1 MNLFQKQIK
10 NGPLAVLAAL
20 VMSAAQAQN
29 PTAPAV
35 GGGRGIFVYSPKPQ
49 AAGTWAGAAATSIQ
63 VERRVASGTAFA
75 PVAQLSAPATA
86 AEFEARVLS
95 FNRRLT
101 IPLTGLE
108 GPLVQKL
115 ARIWERTH
123 RLDSLRAYS
132 QLMPVQQAVGLVLLD
147 STAQRGTSYVY
158 RVTAQRNGAPVGA
171 AAQSAAVSW
180 PGKPTGGKL
189 KKLPAVTEDNRIIP
203 RWRQLDGPQRAVYVQ
218 LRRQD
223 DARGEWKTAA
233 APLTLESFQKA
244 LALVAYDR
252 NVQPVHAYRYTL
264 RTLDQYENPGP
275 AADTVLAAAYNFLD
289 AAVLRDFRAQ
299 AQQAGPTTEPGIRLS
314 WRLPDANKLRSVR
327 IFRSTLLDKDFK
339 LLAEVTP
346 TEAGYFDATAAPM
359 QKYYY
364 YVQPTG
370 LLQEPGVP
378 SSKAF
383 ALFEDQRP
391 PLPPHEVRA
400 APVPGGIRLRWLP
413 GDKFTKGYY
422 VYRAAGPAAKLT
434 LVGALRPHQEKA
446 AEQVFVDSSRT
457 LQPAVRYRYAV
468 QAENSSHRPSIYSDT
483 VETTAGVKRP
493 VATAAHALAPVA
505 GAEAQWENGRPV
517 VRWQAAPEAAFYEVS
532 RRVEGQP
539 QFQRLPLGPRMP
551 GSRTERRPLAQA
563 GFCDSTARPGQS
575 YEYEIVSLDEQ
586 GRRSTPARL
595 SLRAAET
602 AAAPATLTAAAVG
615 KTVELRWAAE
625 AAAPQYRVYRYE
637 PGAKP
642 QAVATVAASPATYR
656 DATVQ
661 PRRTYFYYVA
671 SLDAQRRE
679 AARSEPIGV
688 RVP

>member
-1 MNLFQKQIK
+1 MKTTAR
-10 NGPLAVLAAL
+10 LASTVLMVASI
-20 VMSAAQAQN
+20 VQAQAQTQ
-29 PTAPAV
+29 PAPAV
-35 GGGRGIFVYSPKPQ
+35 GGGRGIFVYSPRPQ
-49 AAGTWAGAAATSIQ
+49 AAGTWSGAAATSIL
-63 VERRVASGTAFA
+63 VERRAASGTAFT

-86 AEFEARVLS
+86 AEFEARVLA

-108 GPLVQKL
+108 GALVQKL

-132 QLMPVQQAVGLVLLD
+132 QLMPVQQAAGLVLLD
-147 STAQRGTSYVY
+147 STAQRGTPYVY
-158 RVTAQRNGAPVGA
+158 RITAQRAGAPVGA

-180 PGKPTGGKL
+180 PGKPTGGNL
-189 KKLPAVTEDNRIIP
+189 KKLPTVAEESRIIP
-203 RWRQLDGPQRAVYVQ
+203 RWRQLEGQQRAVYVQ

-223 DARGEWKTAA
+223 DARGEWKSAA

-244 LALVAYDR
+244 LALVAYDQA
-252 NVQPVHAYRYTL
+252 VQPVHAYRYTL
-264 RTLDQYENPGP
+264 RTLDQHENPGP
-275 AADTVLAAAYNFLD
+275 AADTILAAAYKFLD

-299 AQQAGPTTEPGIRLS
+299 AQQAGPATEPGIRLS

-346 TEAGYFDATAAPM
+346 TEAGYLDATAEPM

-378 SSKAF
+378 SSKSF

-400 APVPGGIRLRWLP
+400 ATVPGGIHLRWLP

-422 VYRAAGPAAKLT
+422 VYRAAGPEAKLT
-434 LVGALRPHQEKA
+434 LVGALRLHQAKA

-468 QAENSSHRPSIYSDT
+468 QAENSSHRPSILSDT
-483 VETTAGVKRP
+483 VEATAGVKHP
-493 VATAAHALAPVA
+493 VATAPHALAPVA
-505 GAEAQWENGRPV
+505 GAEGQWENGLPM
-517 VRWQAAPEAAFYEVS
+517 VRWQASPEAAFYEVS
-532 RRVEGQP
+532 RRTQNQT
-539 QFQRLPLGPRMP
+539 QFQRLPLGPRLP
-551 GSRTERRPLAQA
+551 GSRTERRPLAQPA
-563 GFCDSTARPGQS
+563 FRDSTARPGQS
-575 YEYEIVSLDEQ
+575 YDYEIVALDEQ
-586 GRRSTPARL
+586 GRRSAPARL
-595 SLRAAET
+595 SLPAAEAT
-602 AAAPATLTAAAVG
+602 LAPATLTAAAVG
-615 KTVELRWAAE
+615 KTVELRWAASGS
-625 AAAPQYRVYRYE
+625 AAPQYRVYRYE

-642 QAVATVAASPATYR
+642 QAVATVAARPATYR

-661 PRRTYFYYVA
+661 SRRTYFYYVA

-679 AARSEPIGV
+679 AERSEPIGV